1 MTRRMHRGVVRIWVA
16 LAIAALLLGACS
28 PAAPSA
34 PAAKEAAPTSAPA
47 AQPPAAAATAAPAK
61 PADPAKP
68 AEAAKPAAAGGTG
81 APAAGTITLAVEAQ
95 ATTLDPQNWAGG
107 SIDTF
112 YTPSVYDSLVGRDN
126 KTKEIVPRLAKSWER
141 TNDTTWRFK
150 LQEGVKFTNGEPFTS
165 KAVELAVKRLTAPD
179 TVSLG
184 RRYFP
189 TLADAKAVDDLT
201 VDLITKQPDPIL
213 PARTFFL
220 MIGAPGWIEQNL
232 AKIDSE
238 PAPGTGPYKMAE
250 WQRDQFMRLA
260 ANPDYWG
267 NPKPSVAEI
276 KLVFRRDASV
286 RANMIKTGEAN
297 IAFQISAE
305 DAQRLPKTV
314 RQQTVEVAF
323 FKMNTAG
330 GLLENVKLREAIV
343 HAIDVKSIA
352 ESIYSGLATPNNA
365 LIGPSAV
372 GYNPDLPAYKYD
384 PEASKKLVAEA
395 GGADKELSFVY
406 RIGWPTKVEEVTEA
420 IASYLG
426 KVGFKIKLVPTEV
439 AQWNE
444 LNRTSGPGPGKTDL
458 FMSSHGN
465 DLMDSA
471 STLESYYS
479 CKGLLSLA
487 CFPDFESKIPPA
499 VTKSGGE
506 RDQAMR
512 AIWKEAADL
521 YATMPLFIFE
531 YVHGVTEN
539 VEWTPRLD
547 GYVYYNEM
555 RLTK

>member
-1 MTRRMHRGVVRIWVA
+1 
-16 LAIAALLLGACS
+16 
-28 PAAPSA
+28 
-34 PAAKEAAPTSAPA
+34 
-47 AQPPAAAATAAPAK
+47 
-61 PADPAKP
+61 
-68 AEAAKPAAAGGTG
+68 
-81 APAAGTITLAVEAQ
+81 
-95 ATTLDPQNWAGG
+95 
-107 SIDTF
+107 
-112 YTPSVYDSLVGRDN
+112 
-126 KTKEIVPRLAKSWER
+126 
-141 TNDTTWRFK
+141 
-150 LQEGVKFTNGEPFTS
+150 VKFSNGEPFNA
-165 KAVELAVKRLTAPD
+165 KAVEYAVKRLTAPD
-179 TVSLG
+179 TTALG

-201 VDLITKQPDPIL
+201 VDLTTKVPDPIL

-232 AKIDSE
+232 AKVDSE

-250 WQRDQFMRLA
+250 WQRDQFMRLT
-260 ANPDYWG
+260 ANPEYWG
-267 NPKPSVAEI
+267 NPKPSIGEV

-297 IAFQISAE
+297 IGFQISAE
-305 DAQRLPKTV
+305 DAARLPKTV

-323 FKMNTAG
+323 FKMNVAG
-330 GLLENVKLREAIV
+330 GLLENPKLREAVV
-343 HAIDVKSIA
+343 HAIDVKAIA

-372 GYNPDLPAYKYD
+372 GYNPDLPSYTYD
-384 PEASKKLVAEA
+384 PELSKKLVAEA
-395 GGADKELSFVY
+395 GGADKELTFVY

-426 KVGFKIKLVPTEV
+426 KAGFKIKLTPTEV

-444 LNRTSGPGPGKTDL
+444 LNRTAGPGPGKTDL

-479 CKGLLSLA
+479 CKGQLSLA
-487 CFPDFESKIPPA
+487 CFPDFETKIPPA
-499 VTKSGGE
+499 VVKSGAE

-512 AIWKEAADL
+512 AIWKDAADL
-521 YATMPLFIFE
+521 YATMPLFIYE
-531 YVHGVTEN
+531 YVHGVSEN

-547 GYVYYNEM
+547 GYVYYHEM
-555 RLTK
+555 TLTK